1 MENNL
6 KEEKLQILK
15 MIEEGKITPEEGIN
29 LLDALENVEET
40 YVDNKQA
47 KWLKVKVFDP
57 DDNTKV
63 NVTIPIALIDV
74 GMKMAGKFG
83 PAFVPELKEAD
94 INENDLK
101 ELFEAIK
108 NGAMG
113 KLVDIESEDGEKV
126 EIVVE

>member
-15 MIEEGKITPEEGIN
+15 MIEERKITPEEGIN

-47 KWLKVKVFDP
+47 KWLKIKVFDP